1 MRRSHAL
8 AACLCSLAAAT
19 AVGCGGGER
28 QDANEDE
35 ATYDVEVV
43 DARFPERQR
52 LGETSELEITVRND
66 DSETIP
72 DIAATVDG
80 FYRRID
86 RADVADP
93 SRPVFVIDGDPVRLG
108 GYPDVK
114 LAGPQGGPS
123 ALVNTWTLGELKP
136 NAEKTFRWRV
146 TAVKAGPFEV
156 SYALAGGLD
165 GNAKVVSVGGAQP
178 RGKFQGTITDK
189 APASRIAA
197 DGVTVVNPVP

>member
-1 MRRSHAL
+1 L
-8 AACLCSLAAAT
+8 LACLCTLAAAT

-43 DARFPERQR
+43 DAKFPVRQR
-52 LGETSELEITVRND
+52 LGQTSELEITVRND

-86 RADVADP
+86 RDDVADP
-93 SRPVFVIDGDPVRLG
+93 TRPVFVIDGDPVRLG

-156 SYALAGGLD
+156 SYALFGGLD
-165 GNAKVVSVGGAQP
+165 GNAKVTSVGGAQP
-178 RGKFQGTITDK
+178 RGKFQGTISDE
-189 APASRIAA
+189 APPSRIAA
-197 DGVTVVNPVP
+197 DGVSVVTPVP